1 MSLRFR
7 APADSLPTAF
17 GAARK
22 VDLTLQSDPRYECD
36 AGHPELPK
44 LGLILAVEDPEGPP
58 MHRAAAIAILIGLP
72 LTAAMADVYRSVDSQ
87 GHVQYSDTP
96 TPGSQLVHMNNQRS
110 PIRTEAS
117 DTATPGSTAT
127 SKPPA
132 LTQTSTSIHDQLEQ
146 EAAERAVQNDLAQT
160 RADQCKKATD
170 AYNASVQAR
179 RIFKTGPNG
188 ERQFL
193 TDDEADKQRLSNKVA
208 MDEACKGQ

>member
-1 MSLRFR
+1 
-7 APADSLPTAF
+7 
-17 GAARK
+17 
-22 VDLTLQSDPRYECD
+22 
-36 AGHPELPK
+36 
-44 LGLILAVEDPEGPP
+44 

-72 LTAAMADVYRSVDSQ
+72 LTSAMADVYRSVDSQ

-96 TPGSQLVHMNNQRS
+96 TPGSQLVHINNQRIPVRS
-110 PIRTEAS
+110 EPS
-117 DTATPGSTAT
+117 DTATAGSTTGA

-146 EAAERAVQNDLAQT
+146 EAAERAVQNDVAQT

-188 ERQFL
+188 ERLFL
-193 TDDEADKQRLSNKVA
+193 TDDEAVKQRLSNKVA